1 LTRSQFLFGLLQL
14 TSLLVHPLL
23 IVFLIFGIPAGV
35 ALGWVFL
42 RGSESLRRYILT
54 RIALTLPMVLILI
67 SVVFFVLRVM
77 PGDVVSSTL
86 GPKAS
91 EATRQNIMESLGL
104 DDPLIV
110 QYFRFLGD
118 VITFDLG
125 DSFIGARRPIVDE
138 LGERLPATIE
148 LIVPAA
154 IVALGS
160 GLLFGTYAAIRRK
173 KPADYSLRLYSVII
187 YSMPIFWLGLLL
199 RLVFSVW
206 LDWTPIAGRI
216 DVVTNTTLDRTTNLL
231 VVDSILSGNWPALK
245 SVLLHMI
252 LPAATLGL
260 VLSGVFVRLTRI
272 NVIETLQEDYVAAA
286 RARGIRERAVTYSY
300 ALKNAMI
307 PVVTVMGLQ
316 VAILLAGAVLT
327 ETVFNWPGMGRYL
340 IERISSRD
348 FQAVQSTVAVFA
360 LFVAIIS
367 LAVDVIYSIL
377 DPRVKY

>member
-1 LTRSQFLFGLLQL
+1 M
-14 TSLLVHPLL
+14 HPLL

-91 EATRQNIMESLGL
+91 EAARQNIMEALGL

-118 VITFDLG
+118 VVTFDLG

-138 LGERLPATIE
+138 LGERLPATLE
-148 LIVPAA
+148 LITPAA
-154 IVALGS
+154 ILALGS

-216 DVVTNTTLDRTTNLL
+216 DVVTNTTLVRTTNLL
-231 VVDSILSGNWPALK
+231 VVDSILTGNWAALR
-245 SVLLHMI
+245 SVLHHMI
-252 LPAATLGL
+252 LPAMTLGL
-260 VLSGVFVRLTRI
+260 VLSGVFIRLTRI
-272 NVIETLQEDYVAAA
+272 NVIETLQEDYVVAA
-286 RARGIRERAVTYSY
+286 RARGIRERVVTYSY

>member
-1 LTRSQFLFGLLQL
+1 MTRSQFLFELLQL
-14 TSLLVHPLL
+14 TSLFVHPLL

-91 EATRQNIMESLGL
+91 EAARQNIMEALGL

-118 VITFDLG
+118 VVTFDLG

-138 LGERLPATIE
+138 LGERLPATLE
-148 LIVPAA
+148 LITPAA
-154 IVALGS
+154 ILALGS

-216 DVVTNTTLDRTTNLL
+216 DVVTNTTLVRTTNLL
-231 VVDSILSGNWPALK
+231 VVDSILTGNWAALR
-245 SVLLHMI
+245 SVLHHMI
-252 LPAATLGL
+252 LPAMTLGL
-260 VLSGVFVRLTRI
+260 VLSGVFIRLTRI
-272 NVIETLQEDYVAAA
+272 NVIETLQEDYVVAA
-286 RARGIRERAVTYSY
+286 RARGIRERVVTYSY

>member
-1 LTRSQFLFGLLQL
+1 
-14 TSLLVHPLL
+14 VHPLL

-91 EATRQNIMESLGL
+91 EAARQNIMEALGL

-118 VITFDLG
+118 VVTFDLG

-138 LGERLPATIE
+138 LGERLPATLE
-148 LIVPAA
+148 LITPAA
-154 IVALGS
+154 ILALGS

-216 DVVTNTTLDRTTNLL
+216 DVVTNTTLVRTTNLL
-231 VVDSILSGNWPALK
+231 VVDSILTGNWAALR
-245 SVLLHMI
+245 SVLHHMI
-252 LPAATLGL
+252 LPAMTLGL
-260 VLSGVFVRLTRI
+260 VLSGVFIRLTRI
-272 NVIETLQEDYVAAA
+272 NVIETLQEDYVVAA
-286 RARGIRERAVTYSY
+286 RARGIRERVVTYSY

>member
-1 LTRSQFLFGLLQL
+1 M
-14 TSLLVHPLL
+14 HPLL
-23 IVFLIFGIPAGV
+23 IVFLIFGIPAGLG
-35 ALGWVFL
+35 LGWVFL

-91 EATRQNIMESLGL
+91 EAARQNIMEALGL

-118 VITFDLG
+118 VVTFDLG

-138 LGERLPATIE
+138 LGERLPATLE
-148 LIVPAA
+148 LIIPAA
-154 IVALGS
+154 IIALGS
-160 GLLFGTYAAIRRK
+160 GLLFGTFAAIRRK

-231 VVDSILSGNWPALK
+231 FIDSILSGNWAALR
-245 SVLLHMI
+245 SVLHHMI
-252 LPAATLGL
+252 LPAMTLGL
-260 VLSGVFVRLTRI
+260 VLSGVFIRLTRI
-272 NVIETLQEDYVAAA
+272 NVIETLQEDYVVSA
-286 RARGIRERAVTYSY
+286 RARGIRERVVTYSY

-307 PVVTVMGLQ
+307 PVVTVIGLQ

-360 LFVAIIS
+360 LFVAVIS
-367 LAVDVIYSIL
+367 LAVDVIYSVL